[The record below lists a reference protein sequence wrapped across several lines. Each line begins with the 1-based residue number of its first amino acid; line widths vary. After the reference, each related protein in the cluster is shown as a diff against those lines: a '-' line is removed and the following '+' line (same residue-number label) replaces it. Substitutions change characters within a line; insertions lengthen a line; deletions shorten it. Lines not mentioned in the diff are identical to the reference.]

1 MADVM
6 KSADIMAT
14 FFFPTDEVCV
24 GGGRHDDVKAWLPSD
39 EVVCNGPG
47 LGLNQACMHEID
59 FPCGNAMHPCT
70 GRCFTLL
77 GTFHVLSSCAL
88 CTHVPP
94 CLQAFKAVL
103 QAGGLVL
110 DDLLTDTKSLRA
122 MVLYHVIEVEVSYR
136 EGGVTWGY
144 MGMRDYRE
152 GLHGVTWE

>member
-1 MADVM
+1 M
-6 KSADIMAT
+6 
-14 FFFPTDEVCV
+14 
-24 GGGRHDDVKAWLPSD
+24 KAWLPSD

-136 EGGVTWGY
+136 EGGYRGD
-144 MGMRDYRE
+144 RDTGGGGRQACAS
-152 GLHGVTWE
+152 GSAWTKTGSGSTCTLDRSVKHHPTLPPHAL